1 MMYSGKYHIDFTDF
15 KGITEILLDSGST
28 DEFTMRYDIYSFNNK
43 SLRDLLIDEV
53 FENGKE

>member
-28 DEFTMRYDIYSFNNK
+28 DEFTMRYDIYGFNNK
-43 SLRDLLIDEV
+43 SLRDLLIDKV
-53 FENGKE
+53 F